1 MSYYVLILQLYFYRF
16 LELCVLGFSCL
27 FYRYLC
33 EFSYYTSLCVSGQS
47 SLFVHVPEMGKPYL
61 PEQTAQGICEII
73 RLAVAQINDK
83 SCDCSEVVSN
93 SIVS

>member
-1 MSYYVLILQLYFYRF
+1 
-16 LELCVLGFSCL
+16 
-27 FYRYLC
+27 
-33 EFSYYTSLCVSGQS
+33 
-47 SLFVHVPEMGKPYL
+47 MGKPYL